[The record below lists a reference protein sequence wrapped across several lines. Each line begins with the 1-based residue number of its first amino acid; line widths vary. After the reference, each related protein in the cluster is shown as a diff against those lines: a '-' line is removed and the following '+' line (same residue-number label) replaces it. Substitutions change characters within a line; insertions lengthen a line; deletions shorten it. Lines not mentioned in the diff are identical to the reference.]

1 MRQRE
6 YVGARLDGVC
16 PFPGKRQPARKP
28 FPIGILSP
36 APVSFDPGAAP
47 VASLAPPGS
56 RVAGLTLF
64 VERLSGKRVQ
74 PFKEASSFAIMRL
87 VRATR

>member
-16 PFPGKRQPARKP
+16 PFLGRGRPAGKPIPA
-28 FPIGILSP
+28 GIPSP
-36 APVSFDPGAAP
+36 VPQSLDPAAAP
-47 VASLAPPGS
+47 VVSLPPPAAAL
-56 RVAGLTLF
+56 AGLTLC
-64 VERLSGKRVQ
+64 VQGLSGKRVQ